1 MSKSINCVLFV
12 DDNPLTNFLNIKLL
26 SEVSTSTQ
34 VIALES
40 AEDLLDFLKRE
51 GEYTTEKAV
60 PNIIF
65 LDINMPRMDGFEFLE
80 RYNELELN
88 LVKDILIVFLTTSI
102 RNRDRSKAFDN
113 DFVYDFVAKPL
124 TEEVYLKIARFYAEN
139 YRT

>member
-1 MSKSINCVLFV
+1 MPKKIDCVLFV
-12 DDNPLTNFLNIKLL
+12 DDNPLTNFFNKKVL
-26 SEVSTSTQ
+26 SAVSNDTKVVTM
-34 VIALES
+34 ES
-40 AEDLLDFLKRE
+40 AEILLDFLKRE
-51 GEYTTEKAV
+51 GNYKTETAV

-80 RYNELELN
+80 YYNQLESD

-113 DFVYDFVAKPL
+113 DFVYDFVAKPF

-139 YRT
+139 YRS

>member
-1 MSKSINCVLFV
+1 MTRNINCVLFV
-12 DDNPLTNFLNIKLL
+12 DDNPLTNFLNRKLL
-26 SEVSTSTQ
+26 SEVSNSTQ
-34 VIALES
+34 VIAIES
-40 AEDLLDFLKRE
+40 AEGLLDFLKRE
-51 GEYTTEKAV
+51 GNYQKEKAV

-80 RYNELELN
+80 HYNQLESD

-124 TEEVYLKIARFYAEN
+124 TEEVYLKIARFYAKN
-139 YRT
+139 YRS